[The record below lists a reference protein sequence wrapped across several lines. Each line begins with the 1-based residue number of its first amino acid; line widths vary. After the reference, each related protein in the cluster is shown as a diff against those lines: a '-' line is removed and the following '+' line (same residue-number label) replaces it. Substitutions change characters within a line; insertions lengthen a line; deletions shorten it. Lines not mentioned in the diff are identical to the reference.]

1 MFKVVTQSTIES
13 VTKEEFESILYA
25 VDNHDPIH
33 ILGGKEKGKIC
44 INHIWGFRLFY

>member
-1 MFKVVTQSTIES
+1 
-13 VTKEEFESILYA
+13 

-44 INHIWGFRLFY
+44 IPYLKWGFRFVLLTGDGVKK